1 MKRLALSFPAIANI
15 QSFKFNP
22 RPVFTNILRYKKVL
36 ILAVV
41 ILAVGFGI
49 SKIQKGSGAQSQ
61 FINTVSNSGNPS
73 IGINKEFNFPIY
85 SNGKKTE
92 KNLKLVLTTAERSD
106 KILINGKPASAK
118 DGRDFL
124 ILNLE
129 ITNPTQDK
137 LNIRPVDFFR
147 LKDDQGQQF
156 AADVHND
163 PVKAEPISIRKTR
176 VGYIVDES
184 KKSFKFLVGE
194 INGEKQEIEI
204 NI

>member
-1 MKRLALSFPAIANI
+1 MKRIALSLQAIPGIQTLRFNFRPAY
-15 QSFKFNP
+15 KG
-22 RPVFTNILRYKKVL
+22 ILQYKKVL
-36 ILAVV
+36 ILILI

-49 SKIQKGSGAQSQ
+49 YKLRQASGTQSQ
-61 FINTVSNSGNPS
+61 FNKIVQNNGNPS

-85 SNGKKTE
+85 NNGKKTD
-92 KNLKLVLTTAERSD
+92 KNLKLVLTTVERSD

-118 DGRDFL
+118 AGRDFI

-184 KKSFKFLVGE
+184 RKSFKFLVGE
-194 INGEKQEIEI
+194 INGDKQEIEI